1 MACQLQPFAKYLLGS
16 EIGIPIPGWPYDR
29 ILDRL
34 RNPKGRLMAPP
45 EFGSYVVRRFCESY
59 PATSPVS
66 LTLLNLAHAP
76 RLFELAEALAV
87 ELAIAIGNPQTRD
100 RIIDVVF
107 SGRRRRMASPSSM
120 WLICA
125 SAS

>member
-59 PATSPVS
+59 PGFVAGLVDAARLWRRRTDSSTSRRTPG
-66 LTLLNLAHAP
+66 AGAG
-76 RLFELAEALAV
+76 R
-87 ELAIAIGNPQTRD
+87 RD
-100 RIIDVVF
+100 R
-107 SGRRRRMASPSSM
+107 RR
-120 WLICA
+120 
-125 SAS
+125 